1 MTHTDASYVVSGHFD
16 TSCGANNKI
25 VRIRE
30 SSDVY
35 VKYMMMMVPVCDDDN
50 GAGLDDHGP
59 CGLAKSV
66 IGRLVP
72 TPPVGRF

>member
-1 MTHTDASYVVSGHFD
+1 M
-16 TSCGANNKI
+16 
-25 VRIRE
+25 RIRE
-30 SSDVY
+30 SSDIH

-50 GAGLDDHGP
+50 GDGLDDHGP

-72 TPPVGRF
+72 TPPVGRFKL